1 MSGLCFVSSP
11 FKVKEDDDVDNLE
24 IELAKKKSKRV
35 YQSLSP
41 EVGLKISRSLKVS
54 LLVQSAYTFYIHS
67 MMHEF
72 HEDNLE
78 PYVRTCNHS
87 YVSLLCGISL
97 SSSSKCRLGGMDPHP
112 ARALWSSGSS
122 LCSPLY

>member
-41 EVGLKISRSLKVS
+41 EVGMKISRSLKVS
-54 LLVQSAYTFYIHS
+54 LLLQSH
-67 MMHEF
+67 
-72 HEDNLE
+72 L
-78 PYVRTCNHS
+78 YV
-87 YVSLLCGISL
+87 
-97 SSSSKCRLGGMDPHP
+97 
-112 ARALWSSGSS
+112 
-122 LCSPLY
+122 LYS